1 MLQTLFIKNV
11 ALISSLTI
19 DFGRGLNI
27 LLGETGAGKSIIFD
41 ALNFVLG
48 EKADKTLIRSGE
60 DMMRVDAVFSSL
72 NAQASAQ
79 LEELG
84 FSDEELALS
93 RTYSLDGK
101 SVIRVN
107 GVPTSQ
113 SVLKEIGSIL
123 VNSYSQH
130 ESVDLLKVKNHLS
143 MLDKFGGNDIKNLKD
158 IVKEEYQALSEIE
171 KKIKSLGGDD
181 FERERT
187 KSLLAYQIKEIE
199 DARLEVGEDKD
210 LQERL
215 QFLNNAEKIY
225 QAISY
230 CEQLLSDSADSC
242 INELQQSS
250 SYLSMVSGFEN
261 IDDCKGRLDSAR
273 LEIEDIYQT
282 LLDIKGDAEF
292 DEEEYERLDRRHDLI
307 KSLIKKY
314 GGSIEKTL
322 DYLEQAKAQL
332 DELDDSAN
340 LIAKLEQDK
349 KELLAKLKKSAD
361 NLTETRQKVAQDISI
376 KITKELHELGMKS
389 SLFETKFKKLD
400 EIGPN
405 GQDDVEFVF
414 SANKGQE
421 LKSLS
426 KTASGGELSRFM
438 LAVKNIFLSIGS
450 AETLIFD
457 EIDAGIS
464 GETGNIVGQKLH
476 KITDFAQV
484 ICITHLPQVACYGD
498 DFYYVSKKEDDKSTQ
513 TNVKHLEGDE
523 VVSGIARLIAGDNIS
538 DIALSHAREMVSLAR
553 K

>member
-199 DARLEVGEDKD
+199 DARLEVGEDKE

-250 SYLSMVSGFEN
+250 SYLSAVSGFEN
-261 IDDCKGRLDSAR
+261 IDDCKNRLDSAR

-349 KELLAKLKKSAD
+349 KELLAKLKNSAD

>member
-181 FERERT
+181 FEKERT

-250 SYLSMVSGFEN
+250 SFLSTVSGFEN
-261 IDDCKGRLDSAR
+261 IDDCKSRLDSAR
-273 LEIEDIYQT
+273 LEIEDVYQT

-349 KELLAKLKKSAD
+349 KELLAKLKNSAD

-400 EIGPN
+400 EIGYN

-523 VVSGIARLIAGDNIS
+523 VIAGIARLIAGDNIS
-538 DIALSHAREMVSLAR
+538 DIALSHAKEMVSLAR

>member
-158 IVKEEYQALSEIE
+158 IVKEEYQTLSEIE

-199 DARLEVGEDKD
+199 DARLETGEDKE

-225 QAISY
+225 QTISY

-250 SYLSMVSGFEN
+250 SYLSAVSGFEN
-261 IDDCKGRLDSAR
+261 IDDCKNRLDSAR

-349 KELLAKLKKSAD
+349 KELLARLKNSAD

-400 EIGPN
+400 EIGYN

-513 TNVKHLEGDE
+513 TNVKYLEGDE
-523 VVSGIARLIAGDNIS
+523 VIAGIARLIAGDNIS
-538 DIALSHAREMVSLAR
+538 DIALSHAKEMVLLAR

>member
-158 IVKEEYQALSEIE
+158 IVKEEYQTLSEIE

-199 DARLEVGEDKD
+199 DARLEVGEDKE

-250 SYLSMVSGFEN
+250 SYLSAVSGFEN
-261 IDDCKGRLDSAR
+261 IDDCKNRLDSAR

-349 KELLAKLKKSAD
+349 KELLARLKNSAD

-400 EIGPN
+400 EIGYN

-538 DIALSHAREMVSLAR
+538 DIALSHAREMVLLAR

>member
-199 DARLEVGEDKD
+199 DARLEVGEDKE

-250 SYLSMVSGFEN
+250 SYLSTVSGFEN
-261 IDDCKGRLDSAR
+261 IDDCKNRLDSAR

-349 KELLAKLKKSAD
+349 KELLAKLKKSAE

-400 EIGPN
+400 EIGYN

-498 DFYYVSKKEDDKSTQ
+498 DFYYVSKKEDDKSTK

-523 VVSGIARLIAGDNIS
+523 VIAGIARLIAGDNIS
-538 DIALSHAREMVSLAR
+538 DIALSHAKEMVLLAR

>member
-199 DARLEVGEDKD
+199 DARLEVGEDKE

-250 SYLSMVSGFEN
+250 SYLSAVSGFEN
-261 IDDCKGRLDSAR
+261 IDDCKNRLDSAR

-349 KELLAKLKKSAD
+349 KELLARLKNSAD

-523 VVSGIARLIAGDNIS
+523 VIAGIARLIAGDNIS
-538 DIALSHAREMVSLAR
+538 DIALSHAKEMVLLAR

>member
-250 SYLSMVSGFEN
+250 SYLSAVSGFEN
-261 IDDCKGRLDSAR
+261 IDDCKNRLDSAR

-349 KELLAKLKKSAD
+349 KELLVRLKNSAD

-523 VVSGIARLIAGDNIS
+523 VIAGIARLIAGDNIS
-538 DIALSHAREMVSLAR
+538 DIALSHAKEMVLLAR

>member
-158 IVKEEYQALSEIE
+158 IVKEEYQALSEVE

-199 DARLEVGEDKD
+199 DARLEVGEDKE

-250 SYLSMVSGFEN
+250 SFLSTVSGFEN
-261 IDDCKGRLDSAR
+261 IDDCKSRLDSAR

-349 KELLAKLKKSAD
+349 KELLARLKNSAD

-400 EIGPN
+400 EIGYN

-421 LKSLS
+421 LKSLL

>member
-250 SYLSMVSGFEN
+250 SYLSTVSGFEN
-261 IDDCKGRLDSAR
+261 IDDCKNRLDSAR

>member
-84 FSDEELALS
+84 FSDEEIVLS

-250 SYLSMVSGFEN
+250 SYLSTVSGFEN
-261 IDDCKGRLDSAR
+261 IDDCKNRLDSAR

-349 KELLAKLKKSAD
+349 KELLARLKNSAD

-389 SLFETKFKKLD
+389 SHFETKFKKLD

>member
-84 FSDEELALS
+84 FSDEEIVLS

-250 SYLSMVSGFEN
+250 SYLSTVSGFEN
-261 IDDCKGRLDSAR
+261 IDDCKSRLDSAR

-361 NLTETRQKVAQDISI
+361 NLTETRQKIAQDITI

-523 VVSGIARLIAGDNIS
+523 VIAGIARLIAGDNIS
-538 DIALSHAREMVSLAR
+538 DLALSHAKEMVLLAR

>member
-181 FERERT
+181 FEKERT

-250 SYLSMVSGFEN
+250 SFLSTVSGFEN
-261 IDDCKGRLDSAR
+261 IDDCKSRLDSAR
-273 LEIEDIYQT
+273 LEIEDVYQT

-349 KELLAKLKKSAD
+349 KELLAKLKNSAD

-400 EIGPN
+400 EIGYN

-538 DIALSHAREMVSLAR
+538 DIALSHAREMVLLAR

>member
-199 DARLEVGEDKD
+199 GARLEVGEDKD

-250 SYLSMVSGFEN
+250 SYLSAVSGFEN
-261 IDDCKGRLDSAR
+261 IDDCKNRLDSAR

-332 DELDDSAN
+332 DELDNSAN

-349 KELLAKLKKSAD
+349 KELLARLKNSAD

-400 EIGPN
+400 EIGYN

-523 VVSGIARLIAGDNIS
+523 VIAGIARLIAGDNIS

>member
-171 KKIKSLGGDD
+171 KKIKLLGGDD

-250 SYLSMVSGFEN
+250 SYLSAVSGFEN
-261 IDDCKGRLDSAR
+261 IDDCKSRLDSAR

-349 KELLAKLKKSAD
+349 KELLARLKNSAD

-400 EIGPN
+400 EIGYN

>member
-199 DARLEVGEDKD
+199 DARLEVGEDKE

-250 SYLSMVSGFEN
+250 SYLSAVSGFEN
-261 IDDCKGRLDSAR
+261 IDDCKNRLDSAR

-400 EIGPN
+400 EIGYN

-538 DIALSHAREMVSLAR
+538 DIALSHAKEMVLLAR